1 MTRAPRVAQR
11 AEQLLGSAV
20 VATAEVAG
28 GDTCRAT
35 KLRLSDGTTALMK
48 TAPRVPAGFFTAE
61 ADGLRWLAA

>member
-11 AEQLLGSAV
+11 AERLLGAAV

-35 KLRLSDGTTALMK
+35 KLRLSDGSTALMK
-48 TAPRVPAGFFTAE
+48 TATAHVPADFFESE
-61 ADGLRWLAA
+61 ATGLR